1 MANLEKLFSDEA
13 LAMLE
18 GFPAVHAVA
27 TRLIEHDIPAA
38 RLLAYIVAMAEHR
51 GDEIDALRHELG
63 LRPMA
68 HERLGRIK
76 PASTLCAR

>member
-1 MANLEKLFSDEA
+1 MANLEKLFSAEA

-38 RLLAYIVAMAEHR
+38 RLLAFIVAIAEHR
-51 GDEIDALRHELG
+51 GDEIDALRREIG
-63 LRPMA
+63 LRPIA

-76 PASTLCAR
+76 PAPAPRAP